1 MNKGFWLTIGLLVLL
16 AASLVGV
23 HSLYK
28 PAISAGVSVS
38 AGSTDS
44 NTKVMMS
51 LDKFSGYHHDA
62 EILLEKLTV
71 LKTGMES
78 AIATKDTKLLA
89 STISNTYRII
99 DNVNVNRLPTIAPF
113 EVCDEALNTLS
124 LYAISTKSYY
134 YNTEKMN
141 IEQVNELRDTFNT
154 QFAQCQ
160 SIVNDKSVET
170 LYQDYQ

>member
-1 MNKGFWLTIGLLVLL
+1 MNKGFWLTVGLLVLL
-16 AASLVGV
+16 AGSLFGLR
-23 HSLYK
+23 SIYK
-28 PAISAGVSVS
+28 PAISADVSFGVN
-38 AGSTDS
+38 TDS
-44 NTKVMMS
+44 NTKIMMS
-51 LDKFSGYHHDA
+51 LDKFSGFHHDA

-71 LKTGMES
+71 LKAGMES
-78 AIATKDTKLLA
+78 AIATQDSKLLA

-124 LYAISTKSYY
+124 RYAISAKTYY
-134 YNTEKMN
+134 SNTEKIN
-141 IEQVNELRDTFNT
+141 IDQVNALRDTFNI

-160 SIVNDKSVET
+160 SIVNDKSVEA

>member
-1 MNKGFWLTIGLLVLL
+1 MNKGFWLTVGLLVLL
-16 AASLVGV
+16 AGSLFGLR
-23 HSLYK
+23 SLYK
-28 PAISAGVSVS
+28 PAISADVSSGVD
-38 AGSTDS
+38 TDS
-44 NTKVMMS
+44 NTKIMMS
-51 LDKFSGYHHDA
+51 LDKFSGFHHDA

-71 LKTGMES
+71 LKAGMES
-78 AIATKDTKLLA
+78 AIATQDSKLLA

-124 LYAISTKSYY
+124 RYAISAKTNYSRTDKI
-134 YNTEKMN
+134 N
-141 IEQVNELRDTFNT
+141 IDQVNALRNTFNT

-160 SIVNDKSVET
+160 SMVNDKSVEV

>member
-1 MNKGFWLTIGLLVLL
+1 MNKGFWLTVGLLVLL
-16 AASLVGV
+16 AASLFGLR
-23 HSLYK
+23 SLYK
-28 PAISAGVSVS
+28 PAISAG
-38 AGSTDS
+38 AGTDS

-51 LDKFSGYHHDA
+51 LDKFSGFHHDA

-71 LKTGMES
+71 LKAGMES
-78 AIATKDTKLLA
+78 AIATQDSELLT

-124 LYAISTKSYY
+124 FYAISAKTYY
-134 YNTEKMN
+134 SGTDNTN
-141 IEQVNELRDTFNT
+141 IDQVNALRDTFNI
-154 QFAQCQ
+154 QFSRCQ
-160 SIVNDKSVET
+160 SIVNDKSVEA

>member
-16 AASLVGV
+16 AASLVGLRN
-23 HSLYK
+23 LYK
-28 PAISAGVSVS
+28 PAISVDVGID
-38 AGSTDS
+38 TK
-44 NTKVMMS
+44 TKVMMS
-51 LDKFSGYHHDA
+51 LDKFSGFHHDA
-62 EILLEKLTV
+62 EILLEKLTI

-78 AIATKDTKLLA
+78 AIATQDTKLLA

-124 LYAISTKSYY
+124 LYAISAKTYY
-134 YNTEKMN
+134 SNTDKMN
-141 IEQVNELRDTFNT
+141 IEQLNELRDTFNI

-160 SIVNDKSVET
+160 SIVNDKSVEE

>member
-16 AASLVGV
+16 AASLVGLR
-23 HSLYK
+23 SLYK
-28 PAISAGVSVS
+28 PAISVDVGID
-38 AGSTDS
+38 T

-51 LDKFSGYHHDA
+51 LDKFSGFHHDA

-78 AIATKDTKLLA
+78 AIATQDTKLLA

-124 LYAISTKSYY
+124 LYAISTKTYY
-134 YNTEKMN
+134 SNTDKMN
-141 IEQVNELRDTFNT
+141 IKQLNELRDTFNI

-160 SIVNDKSVET
+160 SIVNDKSVEE

>member
-16 AASLVGV
+16 AASLVGLR
-23 HSLYK
+23 SLYK
-28 PAISAGVSVS
+28 PAISVDVGID
-38 AGSTDS
+38 T

-51 LDKFSGYHHDA
+51 LDKFSGFHHDA

-78 AIATKDTKLLA
+78 AIATQDTKLLA

-124 LYAISTKSYY
+124 LYAISAKTYY
-134 YNTEKMN
+134 SNTDKMN
-141 IEQVNELRDTFNT
+141 IEQLNELRDTFNI

-160 SIVNDKSVET
+160 SIVNDKSVEE

>member
-16 AASLVGV
+16 AASLVGLR
-23 HSLYK
+23 SLYK
-28 PAISAGVSVS
+28 PAISVDVGID
-38 AGSTDS
+38 TK
-44 NTKVMMS
+44 TKVMMS
-51 LDKFSGYHHDA
+51 LDKFIGFHHDA

-78 AIATKDTKLLA
+78 AIATQDTKLLA

-124 LYAISTKSYY
+124 LYAISAKTYY
-134 YNTEKMN
+134 SNTDKMN
-141 IEQVNELRDTFNT
+141 IEQLNELRDTFNI

-160 SIVNDKSVET
+160 SIVNDKSVEE

>member
-16 AASLVGV
+16 AASLVGLR
-23 HSLYK
+23 SLYK
-28 PAISAGVSVS
+28 PAISVDVGID
-38 AGSTDS
+38 T

-51 LDKFSGYHHDA
+51 LDKFSGFHHDA

-78 AIATKDTKLLA
+78 AIATQDTKLLA

-124 LYAISTKSYY
+124 LYAISAKTYY
-134 YNTEKMN
+134 SNTDRMN
-141 IEQVNELRDTFNT
+141 IEQLNKLRDTFNI

-160 SIVNDKSVET
+160 SIVNDKSVEE

>member
-16 AASLVGV
+16 AASLVGLR
-23 HSLYK
+23 SLYK
-28 PAISAGVSVS
+28 PAISAGVSV
-38 AGSTDS
+38 GVDTDLNS
-44 NTKVMMS
+44 KVMMS

-78 AIATKDTKLLA
+78 ATANQDTKLLA

-124 LYAISTKSYY
+124 LYAISAKSYY
-134 YNTEKMN
+134 ANAGKTN
-141 IEQVNELRDTFNT
+141 IDQVNELRDTFNT

-160 SIVNDKSVET
+160 SIVNDKSAKE

>member
-1 MNKGFWLTIGLLVLL
+1 MNKGFWLTVGLLVLL
-16 AASLVGV
+16 AGSLFGLR
-23 HSLYK
+23 SLYK
-28 PAISAGVSVS
+28 PSISAGVSSGV
-38 AGSTDS
+38 GTDS
-44 NTKVMMS
+44 NTKIMMS
-51 LDKFSGYHHDA
+51 LDKFSGFHHDA

-71 LKTGMES
+71 LKAGMES
-78 AIATKDTKLLA
+78 AIATKDSKLLA

-124 LYAISTKSYY
+124 RYAISAKTYY
-134 YNTEKMN
+134 SNTEKIN
-141 IEQVNELRDTFNT
+141 IDQVNALRDTFNT

-160 SIVNDKSVET
+160 SIVNDKSVEA

>member
-16 AASLVGV
+16 AASLVGLR
-23 HSLYK
+23 SLYK
-28 PAISAGVSVS
+28 PAISVDVGID
-38 AGSTDS
+38 TK
-44 NTKVMMS
+44 TKVMMS
-51 LDKFSGYHHDA
+51 LDKFSGFHHDA

-78 AIATKDTKLLA
+78 AIATQDTKLLA

-124 LYAISTKSYY
+124 LYAISAKTYY
-134 YNTEKMN
+134 SNTDKMN
-141 IEQVNELRDTFNT
+141 IEQLHELRDTFNI

-160 SIVNDKSVET
+160 SIVNDKSVEE

>member
-16 AASLVGV
+16 AASLVGLR
-23 HSLYK
+23 SLYK
-28 PAISAGVSVS
+28 PAILTDVS
-38 AGSTDS
+38 AGTDS

-124 LYAISTKSYY
+124 LYAISAKTYY
-134 YNTEKMN
+134 SNTGKMN
-141 IEQVNELRDTFNT
+141 IDHVNALRDTFNT

-160 SIVNDKSVET
+160 SIVNDKSAKE

>member
-1 MNKGFWLTIGLLVLL
+1 MNKGFWLTVGLLVLL
-16 AASLVGV
+16 AGSLFGLR
-23 HSLYK
+23 SLYK
-28 PAISAGVSVS
+28 PAISAGVD
-38 AGSTDS
+38 TDS
-44 NTKVMMS
+44 NTKIMMS
-51 LDKFSGYHHDA
+51 LDKFSGFHHDA

-71 LKTGMES
+71 LKAGMES
-78 AIATKDTKLLA
+78 AIATQDSKLLA

-124 LYAISTKSYY
+124 RYSISAKTYY
-134 YNTEKMN
+134 SNTEKIN
-141 IEQVNELRDTFNT
+141 IDQVNELRDTFNI

-160 SIVNDKSVET
+160 SIVNDKSVEA

>member
-1 MNKGFWLTIGLLVLL
+1 MNKGFWLTVGLLVLL
-16 AASLVGV
+16 AGSLFGLR
-23 HSLYK
+23 SLYK
-28 PAISAGVSVS
+28 PAISADVSSGVN
-38 AGSTDS
+38 TDS
-44 NTKVMMS
+44 NTKIMMS
-51 LDKFSGYHHDA
+51 LDKFSGFHHDA

-71 LKTGMES
+71 LKAGMES
-78 AIATKDTKLLA
+78 AIATQDSQLLA

-124 LYAISTKSYY
+124 RYAISAKTYY
-134 YNTEKMN
+134 SNTEKIN
-141 IEQVNELRDTFNT
+141 IDQVNELRDTFNT

-160 SIVNDKSVET
+160 SIVNDKSVEA

>member
-16 AASLVGV
+16 AGSLVGLR
-23 HSLYK
+23 SLYK
-28 PAISAGVSVS
+28 PAISTDVS
-38 AGSTDS
+38 AGTGTDPNS
-44 NTKVMMS
+44 KIMMS
-51 LDKFSGYHHDA
+51 LDKFNGYHHDA

-71 LKTGMES
+71 LKMGMES
-78 AIATKDTKLLA
+78 ATANQDTKLLA

-113 EVCDEALNTLS
+113 EVCDKALNTLS
-124 LYAISTKSYY
+124 LYAISAKSYY
-134 YNTEKMN
+134 ANTNKMN
-141 IEQVNELRDTFNT
+141 IDQVNELRDIFNT

-160 SIVNDKSVET
+160 SIVNDKSVEA

>member
-16 AASLVGV
+16 AASLVGLR
-23 HSLYK
+23 SLYK
-28 PAISAGVSVS
+28 PAISTDVS
-38 AGSTDS
+38 AGTGTDLNS
-44 NTKVMMS
+44 KVMMS

-62 EILLEKLTV
+62 EILLEKLTI

-78 AIATKDTKLLA
+78 ATANQDTKLLA

-124 LYAISTKSYY
+124 LYAISAKSYY
-134 YNTEKMN
+134 SNTEKMN

-160 SIVNDKSVET
+160 SIVNDKSAKE

>member
-1 MNKGFWLTIGLLVLL
+1 MNKGFWLTVGLLVLL
-16 AASLVGV
+16 AGILFGLR
-23 HSLYK
+23 SLYK
-28 PAISAGVSVS
+28 PAISAGVSSGVD
-38 AGSTDS
+38 TDS
-44 NTKVMMS
+44 NTKIMMS
-51 LDKFSGYHHDA
+51 LDKFSGFHHDA

-71 LKTGMES
+71 LKAGMES
-78 AIATKDTKLLA
+78 AIATQDSKLLA

-124 LYAISTKSYY
+124 RYAISAKTYY
-134 YNTEKMN
+134 SNADKIN
-141 IEQVNELRDTFNT
+141 IDQVNALRDTFNT

-160 SIVNDKSVET
+160 SIVNDKSVEA

>member
-16 AASLVGV
+16 AASLVGLR
-23 HSLYK
+23 SLYK
-28 PAISAGVSVS
+28 PAISVDVGID
-38 AGSTDS
+38 T

-51 LDKFSGYHHDA
+51 LDKFSGFHHDA

-78 AIATKDTKLLA
+78 AIATQDTKLLA

-124 LYAISTKSYY
+124 LYAISAKTYY
-134 YNTEKMN
+134 SNTDKMN
-141 IEQVNELRDTFNT
+141 IEQLHELRDTFNI

-160 SIVNDKSVET
+160 SIVNDKSVEE

>member
-1 MNKGFWLTIGLLVLL
+1 MNKGFWLTVGLLVLL
-16 AASLVGV
+16 AASLVGLR
-23 HSLYK
+23 SLYK
-28 PAISAGVSVS
+28 PAISTDVS
-38 AGSTDS
+38 AGTGTDS
-44 NTKVMMS
+44 NSKVMMS

-71 LKTGMES
+71 LKTGIES
-78 AIATKDTKLLA
+78 ATANQDTKLLA

-124 LYAISTKSYY
+124 LYAISAKSYY
-134 YNTEKMN
+134 SNAGKTN
-141 IEQVNELRDTFNT
+141 IDQVNALRDTFNT

-160 SIVNDKSVET
+160 SIVNDKSVEE

>member
-1 MNKGFWLTIGLLVLL
+1 MNKGFWLTVGLLVLL
-16 AASLVGV
+16 ASSLFGLR
-23 HSLYK
+23 SLYK
-28 PAISAGVSVS
+28 PDISAGVSS
-38 AGSTDS
+38 GIDTDS
-44 NTKVMMS
+44 NTKIMMS
-51 LDKFSGYHHDA
+51 LDKFSGFHHDA

-71 LKTGMES
+71 LKAGMES
-78 AIATKDTKLLA
+78 AIATKDSKLLA

-124 LYAISTKSYY
+124 RYAISAKTYY
-134 YNTEKMN
+134 SNTEKIN
-141 IEQVNELRDTFNT
+141 IDQVNELRDTFNI

-160 SIVNDKSVET
+160 SIVNDKSVEA

>member
-16 AASLVGV
+16 AGSLVGLR
-23 HSLYK
+23 SLYK
-28 PAISAGVSVS
+28 PNMSADISAE
-38 AGSTDS
+38 AGADS
-44 NTKVMMS
+44 NTKIMMS
-51 LDKFSGYHHDA
+51 LDKFSGFHHDA
-62 EILLEKLTV
+62 EILLEKLTT

-78 AIATKDTKLLA
+78 AVANQDTKLLA

-124 LYAISTKSYY
+124 LYAISAKTYY
-134 YNTEKMN
+134 SNTNKTN
-141 IEQVNELRDTFNT
+141 INQVNELRDTFNI
-154 QFAQCQ
+154 QFSQCQ
-160 SIVNDKSVET
+160 SIVNDKSVEA

>member
-1 MNKGFWLTIGLLVLL
+1 MNKGFWLTIALLVLL
-16 AASLVGV
+16 AASLVGLR
-23 HSLYK
+23 SLYK
-28 PAISAGVSVS
+28 PAISTDVS
-38 AGSTDS
+38 AGTGDS

-51 LDKFSGYHHDA
+51 LENFSGYHHDA

-78 AIATKDTKLLA
+78 ATATQDTRLLA

-124 LYAISTKSYY
+124 LYAISAKSYY
-134 YNTEKMN
+134 ANTDKMN
-141 IEQVNELRDTFNT
+141 IDHVNALRDTFNT

-160 SIVNDKSVET
+160 SVVNDKSANE

>member
-16 AASLVGV
+16 AASLVGLR
-23 HSLYK
+23 SLYK
-28 PAISAGVSVS
+28 PAISVDVGID
-38 AGSTDS
+38 TK
-44 NTKVMMS
+44 TKVMMS
-51 LDKFSGYHHDA
+51 LDKFSGFHHDA

-78 AIATKDTKLLA
+78 AIATQDTKLLA

-124 LYAISTKSYY
+124 LYAISAKTYY
-134 YNTEKMN
+134 SNTDKMN
-141 IEQVNELRDTFNT
+141 IEQLNELRDTFNI

-160 SIVNDKSVET
+160 SIVNDKSVEE

>member
-1 MNKGFWLTIGLLVLL
+1 
-16 AASLVGV
+16 
-23 HSLYK
+23 
-28 PAISAGVSVS
+28 
-38 AGSTDS
+38 
-44 NTKVMMS
+44 MS
-51 LDKFSGYHHDA
+51 LDKFSGFHHDA

-78 AIATKDTKLLA
+78 AIATQDSKLLT

-124 LYAISTKSYY
+124 LYAISAKANYSRTNK
-134 YNTEKMN
+134 TD
-141 IEQVNELRDTFNT
+141 IDQVHELRDSFNI

-160 SIVNDKSVET
+160 SIVNDKSVEA

>member
-16 AASLVGV
+16 AASLVGLR
-23 HSLYK
+23 SLYK
-28 PAISAGVSVS
+28 PAISAGVSV
-38 AGSTDS
+38 GVDTDLNS
-44 NTKVMMS
+44 KVMMS

-78 AIATKDTKLLA
+78 ATANQDTKLLA

-124 LYAISTKSYY
+124 LYAISAKSYY
-134 YNTEKMN
+134 SNTEKMN
-141 IEQVNELRDTFNT
+141 IEQVNELRDMFNT

-160 SIVNDKSVET
+160 SIVNDKSAKE

>member
-1 MNKGFWLTIGLLVLL
+1 MNKGFWLTVGLLVLL
-16 AASLVGV
+16 AASLFGLR
-23 HSLYK
+23 SLYK
-28 PAISAGVSVS
+28 PAISAG
-38 AGSTDS
+38 AGTDS

-51 LDKFSGYHHDA
+51 LDKFSGFHHDA

-78 AIATKDTKLLA
+78 AIATQDSKLLT

-124 LYAISTKSYY
+124 LYTISAKANYSHTNK
-134 YNTEKMN
+134 TN
-141 IEQVNELRDTFNT
+141 IDQVNELRDTFNI

-160 SIVNDKSVET
+160 SIVNDKSVEA

>member
-1 MNKGFWLTIGLLVLL
+1 MNKGFWLTVGLLVLL
-16 AASLVGV
+16 AGSLFGLR
-23 HSLYK
+23 SIYK
-28 PAISAGVSVS
+28 PAISAGVSSGVD
-38 AGSTDS
+38 TDS
-44 NTKVMMS
+44 NTKIMMS
-51 LDKFSGYHHDA
+51 LDKFSGFHHDA

-71 LKTGMES
+71 LKAGMES
-78 AIATKDTKLLA
+78 AIATQDSKLLA

-124 LYAISTKSYY
+124 RYAISAKTYY
-134 YNTEKMN
+134 SNTEKIN
-141 IEQVNELRDTFNT
+141 IDQVNELRDTFNT

-160 SIVNDKSVET
+160 SIVNDKSVEA

>member
-16 AASLVGV
+16 AASLVGLR
-23 HSLYK
+23 SLYK
-28 PAISAGVSVS
+28 PAISVDVGID
-38 AGSTDS
+38 TK
-44 NTKVMMS
+44 TKVMMS
-51 LDKFSGYHHDA
+51 LDKFSGFHHDA
-62 EILLEKLTV
+62 EILLEKLTI

-78 AIATKDTKLLA
+78 AIATQDTKLLA

-124 LYAISTKSYY
+124 LYAISAKTYY
-134 YNTEKMN
+134 SNTDKMN
-141 IEQVNELRDTFNT
+141 IEQLNELRDTFNI

-160 SIVNDKSVET
+160 SIVNDKSVEE